1 MFSLHLMEIFLNKMK
16 NRLVGKPP
24 FNPVFLIGCGR
35 SGTTILGNTIGQHKE
50 ITYLNERRDLWHTAY
65 PELDIWSG
73 TVQNP
78 KLLLGPEDVTSAKSE
93 TLKQLFY
100 TEQVNNRSMVLLE
113 KLPINNFRL
122 EFIRALF
129 PDARFIYLHR
139 NGLEVA
145 ASIQKKAD
153 VRPWFG
159 VQNQKWEMLLALGK
173 KTVANLP
180 QREFSNFEKG
190 LLEWRLSIDASEA
203 FFSNLPPEQFYSLS
217 YQSFVDKPGQQLKAI
232 YQFLNLKTEEST
244 IHGFVKDI
252 SRKSEKHLKVEDSLL
267 AIGGRNLE
275 LSVKNELR

>member
-1 MFSLHLMEIFLNKMK
+1 MFSLHLMEKFLNKIK
-16 NRLVGKPP
+16 NSLLGKPP
-24 FNPVFLIGCGR
+24 FSPVFLIGCGR

-73 TVQNP
+73 AVQNP

-100 TEQVNNRSMVLLE
+100 SEQINNRSTVLLE

-122 EFIRALF
+122 EFIRAIF
-129 PDARFIYLHR
+129 PEARFIYLHR

-145 ASIQKKAD
+145 SSIQKKAD

-159 VQNQKWEMLLALGK
+159 KQNQKWEMLLALGK
-173 KTVANLP
+173 NTVTDLP
-180 QREFSNFEKG
+180 KREFSNFEKG

-203 FFSNLPPEQFYSLS
+203 FFSKLPLEKFYSLS
-217 YQSFVDKPGQQLKAI
+217 YQSFVENSAQQLKAI
-232 YQFLNLKTEEST
+232 YQFLNLKAEEPS
-244 IHGFVKDI
+244 IQGFVKDI
-252 SRKSEKHLKVEDSLL
+252 SRKSERHLKVENSLL